1 MCEKDV
7 GAEHSAPIKN
17 IYENDIL
24 NFLHENDIVDISYMR
39 DLMNMKYREQIL
51 NDHPARVWQASDG
64 YWKTY
69 LMDENN
75 QRKLVKRKVKKELE
89 DVIVSYYKKKKDFT
103 FSVYFEEWKEKQ
115 KKYGVS
121 NNTLLKYNSD
131 YKRFFKDSDFE
142 KMDIRKIDEEDITA
156 FMIQVIKRL
165 NLKEKAG
172 NSLWGYISGTF
183 KHARIKRI
191 ISENP
196 CDYVEKKNFMRFYNR
211 NRKSIEQRTVCN
223 NDLDALLQ
231 ELHRSQ
237 TEKPQ
242 YIPSYAVELAI
253 YTGMRVGELAA
264 LKWGNIKYDKD
275 YILID
280 SSEKFDRIEKEWNIE
295 STKTGKERQFPLSDE
310 ITNLLNRVK
319 KVELKEGYIGEYVFM
334 NENGRVNA
342 RSISHCVRYRCKK
355 AGINEKSIHALRRTF
370 NSRMRL
376 AGVSPVIAASLL
388 GHSEQINESNYT
400 YDISGMEYKKQIIS
414 EINRI
419 ASAN

>member
-1 MCEKDV
+1 MININTNILEKYN
-7 GAEHSAPIKN
+7 A
-17 IYENDIL
+17 NDTDAVL

-39 DLMNMKYREQIL
+39 NLMEMKYREQIL

-69 LMDENN
+69 LTDENN

-89 DVIVSYYKKKKDFT
+89 YVIVSYYKKKKDFT

-142 KMDIRKIDEEDITA
+142 KMDIRKINEEDITA
-156 FMIQVIKRL
+156 FMIQVIKKL

-280 SSEKFDRIEKEWNIE
+280 SSEKYDRVEKKWNIE

-376 AGVSPVIAASLL
+376 AGVPPVIAASLL

-414 EINRI
+414 KINRI

>member
-1 MCEKDV
+1 MININTNILEKYN
-7 GAEHSAPIKN
+7 A
-17 IYENDIL
+17 NDTDAVL

-39 DLMNMKYREQIL
+39 NLMEMKYREQIL

-69 LMDENN
+69 LTDENN

-142 KMDIRKIDEEDITA
+142 KMDIRKINEEDITA
-156 FMIQVIKRL
+156 FMIQVIKKL

-280 SSEKFDRIEKEWNIE
+280 SSEKYDRVEKKWNIE

-355 AGINEKSIHALRRTF
+355 AGINEKNIHALRRTF

-414 EINRI
+414 KINRI

>member
-1 MCEKDV
+1 MININTNILEKYN
-7 GAEHSAPIKN
+7 A
-17 IYENDIL
+17 NDTDAVL

-39 DLMNMKYREQIL
+39 NLMEMKYREQIL

-69 LMDENN
+69 LTDENN

-142 KMDIRKIDEEDITA
+142 KMDIRKINEEDITA
-156 FMIQVIKRL
+156 FMIQVIKKL

-280 SSEKFDRIEKEWNIE
+280 SSEKYDRVEKKWNIE

-376 AGVSPVIAASLL
+376 AGVPPVIAASLL

-414 EINRI
+414 KINRI